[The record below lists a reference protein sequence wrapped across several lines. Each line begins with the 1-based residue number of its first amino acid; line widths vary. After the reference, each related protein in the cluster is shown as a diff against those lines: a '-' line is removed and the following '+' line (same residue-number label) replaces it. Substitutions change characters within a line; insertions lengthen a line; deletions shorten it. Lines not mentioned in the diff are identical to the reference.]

1 MKQRIIFA
9 FFLSI
14 VSTLLVG
21 CSSVNS
27 AMGGNTQKEAK
38 AEVSWDYQKNGIMIE
53 LMAGNDLNFY
63 ANEAHTLVLGIYQL
77 SDSKAFVKLIGNRPQ
92 MIKSL
97 ETGTGGEGVLQLDR
111 YVVSPGRRTT
121 ITLDRVQDARFLGV
135 FAGYYQGPATGAVRL
150 YHVPLNIRT
159 EGLVS
164 TTYIATPAVLAT
176 RLYLGTDQIVNSEML
191 TYDAEKQKIIE
202 TVPIDMKNPEIK
214 LTAEEIKMSEESSR
228 AAMKLSN

>member
-1 MKQRIIFA
+1 MSTRLLPLLA
-9 FFLSI
+9 VLSLM
-14 VSTLLVG
+14 VVMQG
-21 CSSVNS
+21 CAAVNS
-27 AMGGNTQKEAK
+27 AMGGNDQKEAK
-38 AEVSWDYQKNGIMIE
+38 AEVSWDYQKNGILIE
-53 LMAGNDLNFY
+53 LIAGNDLNFY

-214 LTAEEIKMSEESSR
+214 LTAEEFKMSEESSR